1 MDPKYASFL
10 SYHLSSGGEYVTLW
24 NGVKEPISGYGTTLV
39 RLGDKIIKKRNVFH
53 VPGLISLDTLCI
65 NIGISPNVST
75 LATIKAPICGHLTL
89 L

>member
-10 SYHLSSGGEYVTLW
+10 SYHLSSGGEYFTLW
-24 NGVKEPISGYGTTLV
+24 NGVKEPIAGYGTTLV

-53 VPGLISLDTLCI
+53 VPGLIAPDTLYI
-65 NIGISPNVST
+65 NIGIYPNVSK
-75 LATIKAPICGHLTL
+75 LATIKAPICGYLPL